1 MRFWK
6 YQGLGNDFILFEN
19 LDGKAPHEAKTVKQL
34 CDRRFGIGADG
45 ILYINKA
52 DHDSGADCFMKIL
65 NSDGS
70 EAEMCGNG
78 IRCVAK
84 HLYDMGTVKRD
95 HFKISTL
102 AGMKEIMITASE
114 GKVEEVTVEMGAP
127 DLVCRDIPMSV
138 DGNSFIDGQLEVNGK
153 VFRGTAVSM
162 GNPHIVI
169 FDDITQDEMLKFA
182 PLIQASPFFPKKTNV
197 EFARK
202 CKDGINVNVLE
213 RGAGWT
219 LACGTGACATAV
231 AATLKGIA
239 PFGEDI
245 RIKLPGGVLTVNV
258 NKDLSS
264 VRMTGPAV
272 RVFHGEI
279 EW

>member
-19 LDGKAPHEAKTVKQL
+19 LDGKAPYDAKIVKQL

-84 HLYDMGTVKRD
+84 HLYDMGTVKKD

-102 AGMKEIMITASE
+102 AGMKEIKIMASE

-127 DLVCRDIPMSV
+127 DP
-138 DGNSFIDGQLEVNGK
+138 
-153 VFRGTAVSM
+153 
-162 GNPHIVI
+162 
-169 FDDITQDEMLKFA
+169 
-182 PLIQASPFFPKKTNV
+182 
-197 EFARK
+197 
-202 CKDGINVNVLE
+202 
-213 RGAGWT
+213 
-219 LACGTGACATAV
+219 
-231 AATLKGIA
+231 
-239 PFGEDI
+239 
-245 RIKLPGGVLTVNV
+245 
-258 NKDLSS
+258 
-264 VRMTGPAV
+264 RMPWYTYEL
-272 RVFHGEI
+272 RWE
-279 EW
+279 